1 MQDRT
6 FVIAL
11 LVPHSVGALG
21 PLLPRTLIALLVP
34 DDMILGTSMTSL
46 TYVLVA
52 STLIAWRRTDTR
64 CGSSGFSIVGLPNR
78 THQICLAN
86 VGVHML
92 GGLM

>member
-6 FVIAL
+6 SAIAL
-11 LVPHSVGALG
+11 LVLHSVGALG
-21 PLLPRTLIALLVP
+21 LSPPRMLIALLVP
-34 DDMILGTSMTSL
+34 EDMILGTSMTSL

-52 STLIAWRRTDTR
+52 STLIAWRRIDTS